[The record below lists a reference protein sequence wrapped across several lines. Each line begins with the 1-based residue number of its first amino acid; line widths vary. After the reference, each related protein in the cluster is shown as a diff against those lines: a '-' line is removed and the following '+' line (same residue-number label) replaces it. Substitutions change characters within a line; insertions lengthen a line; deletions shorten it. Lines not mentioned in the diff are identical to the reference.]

1 MRGENGLK
9 DKSRVLLKRR
19 NDFEKERM
27 GRRERE
33 MKVWTGN
40 KMREVEEE
48 EEEVEGK
55 LGSGVGGY
63 FFSRTPSSSHT
74 WQ

>member
-1 MRGENGLK
+1 
-9 DKSRVLLKRR
+9 
-19 NDFEKERM
+19 
-27 GRRERE
+27 

-40 KMREVEEE
+40 MMREVEEE

-55 LGSGVGGY
+55 LGAGVGGY